1 MSLQKS
7 QGTDF
12 EKTKYE
18 FMQELGIFP
27 GNSDTKTTK
36 DQETKKRQGL
46 PKQKIK

>member
-1 MSLQKS
+1 LSLQKS

-36 DQETKKRQGL
+36 DQETKKSKVYQN
-46 PKQKIK
+46 KK